1 MQSDLTFEPMPK
13 SYKVMIVED
22 DESDLFLL
30 TRMLRKIYPDV
41 QVMAASCVQDA
52 YSVYMKSPL
61 DLILLD
67 LNLPDGYG
75 PSTVREV
82 RRFNRVVPI
91 VVVTGLGTHLTILE
105 ALKNGA
111 NDVLLKAK
119 ITDGDFSDTLRHIL

>member
-1 MQSDLTFEPMPK
+1 MQSEIYFKDRDRD
-13 SYKVMIVED
+13 YNVMIVED
-22 DESDLFLL
+22 DEADLFLL
-30 TRMLRKIYPDV
+30 TRLLRRSFPDS
-41 QVMAASCVQDA
+41 QITAASSVQDA
-52 YSVYMKSPL
+52 YSVYMQKPI

-82 RRFNRVVPI
+82 RRFNRFIPI
-91 VVVTGLGTHLTILE
+91 IVVTGLDTSLTILE

-119 ITDGDFSDTLRHIL
+119 MTDDEFASSLHQLI